1 LELKEFV
8 MALKEEI
15 NELFN
20 LINNHTDE
28 VEYLNFFI
36 RMKNGTIF
44 KYKMDKKKEFRIKL
58 KEELQKMKQNKK
70 REKEKPAL

>member
-1 LELKEFV
+1 

-28 VEYLNFFI
+28 IEFLNFFI

-44 KYKMDKKKEFRIKL
+44 KYKMDKKKEFKIKF
-58 KEELQKMKQNKK
+58 KEQMKKIEQNKK
-70 REKEKPAL
+70 INKKK